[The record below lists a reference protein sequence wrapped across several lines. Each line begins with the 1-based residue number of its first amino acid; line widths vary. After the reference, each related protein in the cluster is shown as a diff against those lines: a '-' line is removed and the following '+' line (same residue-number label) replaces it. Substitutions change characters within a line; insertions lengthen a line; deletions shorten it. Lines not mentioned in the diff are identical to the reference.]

1 MWIILPNLQILC
13 GSDKQ
18 STADGA
24 VITHSWFLF
33 NQTSCSQETPA
44 QPFNIKAFIKSLRLS
59 KGKQAWSK
67 KATTLSECLFDL
79 KDKKN
84 PHQYNIF
91 GMEIQFFFSSG
102 CCLSFISHLKARVMK
117 VSGDPNEKCAFKLM
131 LNESWRS
138 KS

>member
-79 KDKKN
+79 KDK
-84 PHQYNIF
+84 PHISTTFSAWKFN
-91 GMEIQFFFSSG
+91 FFFSSG

-138 KS
+138 KT